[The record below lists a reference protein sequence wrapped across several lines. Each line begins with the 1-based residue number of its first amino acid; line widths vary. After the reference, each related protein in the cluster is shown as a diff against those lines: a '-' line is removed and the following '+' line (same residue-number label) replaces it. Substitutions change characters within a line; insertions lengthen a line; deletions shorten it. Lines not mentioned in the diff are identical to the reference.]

1 MDKLIQ
7 IYPKIR
13 YNTEIYLAYI
23 ERYITGCLF
32 VKKSLCINTFGVLED
47 FVWTKWCI
55 PSVRCNGSFHENY
68 TQQSQWNSGL
78 SCLFAHQ
85 GSCDAFVFFR
95 TIVIIIFIFF
105 WRGFHWWKPRKT
117 GGGWS
122 ISPWKKPK
130 QKPVCF
136 LSFGVDALNWQ
147 SFTEI
152 GEMACSMTAQCT
164 RGTLLIVNKL

>member
-1 MDKLIQ
+1 MPLYFSELSSSLFSYFFEGVFIGENQEKL
-7 IYPKIR
+7 
-13 YNTEIYLAYI
+13 
-23 ERYITGCLF
+23 
-32 VKKSLCINTFGVLED
+32 
-47 FVWTKWCI
+47 
-55 PSVRCNGSFHENY
+55 
-68 TQQSQWNSGL
+68 
-78 SCLFAHQ
+78 
-85 GSCDAFVFFR
+85 
-95 TIVIIIFIFF
+95 
-105 WRGFHWWKPRKT
+105 

>member
-117 GGGWS
+117 GGGGGL
-122 ISPWKKPK
+122 SPPGKN
-130 QKPVCF
+130 Q
-136 LSFGVDALNWQ
+136 NRNQ
-147 SFTEI
+147 SVFWVL
-152 GEMACSMTAQCT
+152 G
-164 RGTLLIVNKL
+164 

>member
-117 GGGWS
+117 GGG
-122 ISPWKKPK
+122 
-130 QKPVCF
+130 
-136 LSFGVDALNWQ
+136 GVYLLLEKTK
-147 SFTEI
+147 TETSLFFEFW
-152 GEMACSMTAQCT
+152 G
-164 RGTLLIVNKL
+164 RRFKLAKFHRNRWDGM